1 MKQIV
6 TKLIF
11 GLLITLVGVFSL
23 TAQESIHDL
32 ARNGDLTKI
41 KAFVENDATI
51 VNLQSEQGFSPLLL
65 AVYYEKEEVANYLI
79 ENGATVNEDSAMGSP
94 LMAAV
99 VKNNYTLTEKLLAKG
114 ADVNATDANGTTSLI
129 YAVTFQLED
138 IVDLLLK
145 HNPNILLKDEKGFS
159 AIDYAEKLPNK
170 AIENKLK
177 N

>member
-11 GLLITLVGVFSL
+11 PFLFTLLGVISI

-32 ARNGDLTKI
+32 ARNGELTKI
-41 KAFVENDATI
+41 KALVENDVTI

-99 VKNNYTLTEKLLAKG
+99 VKNNYSLTEKLLAKG
-114 ADVNATDANGTTSLI
+114 ANVNATDANGTTSLI

-145 HNPNILLKDEKGFS
+145 YNPNILHKDEKGFS
-159 AIDYAEKLPNK
+159 ALDYAEKLPNK